1 MYTQPMAC
9 SGVHLGTDSVPQEH
23 KIWPTGGGGRM
34 HIVIIVIINI
44 ISIIIMAHNVLASIG
59 EQWCNQNEVP
69 N

>member
-1 MYTQPMAC
+1 MYVYTADGVFRGPSRNRFGPTRTQNLA
-9 SGVHLGTDSVPQEH
+9 HR
-23 KIWPTGGGGRM
+23 GGM

-44 ISIIIMAHNVLASIG
+44 ISIIIMVHNVLASIG